1 MENELGRIHLIKE
14 EKTIIS
20 KPIEKLLESTDSFQT
35 EYDERFLEHVG
46 HSVGFMSN
54 DDKV

>member
-1 MENELGRIHLIKE
+1 MENEQGKIHLIKE
-14 EKTIIS
+14 EKAMVS
-20 KPIEKLLESTDSFQT
+20 RPVEKLLDITEAYQA

-46 HSVGFMSN
+46 HSVGFLSN

>member
-1 MENELGRIHLIKE
+1 MENENGRIHLIKE
-14 EKTIIS
+14 EKAILS
-20 KPIEKLLESTDSFQT
+20 GPVQKLLDVTETYQT

-46 HSVGFMSN
+46 HSVGFISN